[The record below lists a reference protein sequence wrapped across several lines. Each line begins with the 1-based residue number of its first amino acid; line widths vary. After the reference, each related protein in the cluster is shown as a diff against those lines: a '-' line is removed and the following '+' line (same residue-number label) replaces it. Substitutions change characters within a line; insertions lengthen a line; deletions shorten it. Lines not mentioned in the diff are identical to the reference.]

1 MVRGAGAPFA
11 RGRMASARLLIGA
24 LLLAIL
30 LAGVAT
36 AALASFGARALPAA
50 AHQRLGAIQ
59 QTTIGVVGQIGARQ
73 ASTDT
78 SAISMALHSALPDI
92 PVTLLAAP
100 WSRHLVLPPPTG
112 TIGTPLIQ
120 AP

>member
-1 MVRGAGAPFA
+1 MLRGARARFA
-11 RGRMASARLLIGA
+11 LGRMASARLLIGA

-30 LAGVAT
+30 PAAGAT

-50 AHQRLGAIQ
+50 PHQRLGAIQ

-78 SAISMALHSALPDI
+78 SAISMALPSPRPALP
-92 PVTLLAAP
+92 VTPLAGRL
-100 WSRHLVLPPPTG
+100 SRHLVPPRPTG
-112 TIGTPLIQ
+112 TKCPPL
-120 AP
+120 

>member
-1 MVRGAGAPFA
+1 MLRGARAPFA
-11 RGRMASARLLIGA
+11 LRRMASARLLIGA

-30 LAGVAT
+30 LAAVAT

-73 ASTDT
+73 ASTAT
-78 SAISMALHSALPDI
+78 SALSMALPSALAET
-92 PVTLLAAP
+92 PVTRPPCRLSL
-100 WSRHLVLPPPTG
+100 HLRLTR
-112 TIGTPLIQ
+112 
-120 AP
+120 